1 MCLILYLFILC
12 TREFD
17 TPLQLPLSYL
27 LESPSFWLR
36 GFPLVSQTWIPI
48 KPGFWDIMTLW
59 PRKHIFCPSNIFML
73 LHGVPRRRTCLKS
86 NIFSPNFRVIFPL
99 LCALRTEIAFFLCYV
114 ILPGLPGL
122 PGILRNTNLES
133 ISKVTYY

>member
-86 NIFSPNFRVIFPL
+86 NIFSPNFRVIF
-99 LCALRTEIAFFLCYV
+99 LCSVPSEQKSPFSCV
-114 ILPGLPGL
+114 MLPGLPGL
-122 PGILRNTNLES
+122 PGVVCFLQSSYR
-133 ISKVTYY
+133 VTA